1 MAKKLYDLISAGKEQ
16 SKKAFAVLIDPDK
29 LNESSLLETIQ
40 LAVKSKVDYIFV
52 GGSLVVTDTL
62 DTMVATIKQH
72 CSIPVISSLAHQTKS
87 PQKQMHYYT
96 FL

>member
-40 LAVKSKVDYIFV
+40 LAVKSNVDYIFV
-52 GGSLVVTDTL
+52 VGILVVTDTL
-62 DTMVATIKQH
+62 DKVVATIK
-72 CSIPVISSLAHQTKS
+72 AKS
-87 PQKQMHYYT
+87 T
-96 FL
+96 I